1 MALYILL
8 HIVWNKME
16 MTPRE
21 QTQLLAH
28 KFQTNAIQKR
38 YQSLVELINSMYKTT
53 LVMKEKW

>member
-1 MALYILL
+1 
-8 HIVWNKME
+8 ME